1 MHDTLEFQFF
11 TGSDWYTTLTS
22 DSCSPGA
29 IRLAMKDIQNAHPGK
44 PVRVVDGSG
53 RIVDM
58 L

>member
-1 MHDTLEFQFF
+1 MNDILEFQFF
-11 TGSDWYTTLTS
+11 TGSDWYTTQIS
-22 DSCSPGA
+22 DGGSPGF
-29 IRLAMKDIQNAHPGK
+29 IRLTMKDIQNAHPGK